1 MMFLAGVVGN
11 LLALFILV
19 MHQKKRRSRS
29 SIFCILVTGL
39 ALTDL
44 LGTCLLSP
52 PVFICYARNLS
63 LIALGGERLCNLF
76 GFVVSFFGLAP
87 TLILC
92 TMALDRCFAIS
103 HPYFYSVHIRQSFA
117 KFTLIFIYLFSLAF
131 CLLPYSGFGK
141 FRQYCPGTWCFIDMD
156 ATGDAQANLVQAFSL
171 SYSSLMALLIFIVF
185 ICNGSVI
192 VSLCKMHLSQIV
204 RRGSVVSVGRKKR
217 LSLAWFGQGEEEIDH
232 LVLLA
237 LMTIIF
243 VVFSLP
249 LIVSSRF
256 PTYDI
261 SPHLVFFSVQTN
273 NERETSHR
281 KFLSKSETAEGTVM
295 KSVPSI
301 HVNALL
307 SVLFCIRAGRIS
319 SLSSC
324 VDTNEINSFPSF

>member
-249 LIVSSRF
+249 LIIAGFINAIHPYRGDDENLIAFRF
-256 PTYDI
+256 YSLNPIVDPWI
-261 SPHLVFFSVQTN
+261 FILF
-273 NERETSHR
+273 R
-281 KFLSKSETAEGTVM
+281 
-295 KSVPSI
+295 KSVFRHLGSLLNCRFGKQAVKTTA
-301 HVNALL
+301 HCALSL
-307 SVLFCIRAGRIS
+307 PLDSVLPHNRQ
-319 SLSSC
+319 L
-324 VDTNEINSFPSF
+324 

>member
-19 MHQKKRRSRS
+19 MHQKKRRS
-29 SIFCILVTGL
+29 
-39 ALTDL
+39 
-44 LGTCLLSP
+44 
-52 PVFICYARNLS
+52 
-63 LIALGGERLCNLF
+63 
-76 GFVVSFFGLAP
+76 
-87 TLILC
+87 
-92 TMALDRCFAIS
+92 
-103 HPYFYSVHIRQSFA
+103 
-117 KFTLIFIYLFSLAF
+117 
-131 CLLPYSGFGK
+131 SGFGK

-171 SYSSLMALLIFIVF
+171 SYSSLMALLIFIVL

-249 LIVSSRF
+249 LIA
-256 PTYDI
+256 
-261 SPHLVFFSVQTN
+261 
-273 NERETSHR
+273 
-281 KFLSKSETAEGTVM
+281 LSM
-295 KSVPSI
+295 PFI
-301 HVNALL
+301 HFV
-307 SVLFCIRAGRIS
+307 VTTR
-319 SLSSC
+319 
-324 VDTNEINSFPSF
+324 T